1 MQDDSVK
8 KALSALAELGINV
21 QPEDLP
27 KLLPA
32 DPMEAAIAIMA
43 SVRAYFQ
50 GAYRDVR
57 TVVIWSDPFRSRL
70 QTFRGHGTHGY

>member
-50 GAYRDVR
+50 GAYRDVPLQSGKR
-57 TVVIWSDPFRSRL
+57 STNASSKRRSDSVK
-70 QTFRGHGTHGY
+70 GS

>member
-1 MQDDSVK
+1 MTTDGRVGDDGIK
-8 KALSALAELGINV
+8 KALAALAEIGINSRA
-21 QPEDLP
+21 EDLP

-50 GAYRDVR
+50 GAY
-57 TVVIWSDPFRSRL
+57 
-70 QTFRGHGTHGY
+70 